1 MRGTQKR
8 HLRTMAH
15 SLKPVVILGK
25 YGLSSEIKNEIRAQL
40 LEHEIIKLKVLDN
53 CPLSKE
59 ECANVLKQEKSLEV
73 VQIIG
78 KTLTLYCPHPE
89 EPKIELTSA

>member
-78 KTLTLYCPHPE
+78 KTLTIYCPHPE
-89 EPKIELTSA
+89 EPLIELPLA